1 MPKKPTKVSIQRKL
15 KVVYW
20 RNRCLKI
27 HWIWQHHHQNKTND
41 DEPDAK
47 LKSLEI
53 HSTGSSKGNK
63 KPDNTGTRFS
73 LSIHKGRVTANKT
86 GTSKVGAISKA
97 QKRKRLFLKKN
108 LKFLNFFFQKMSHS
122 AEKCKRGTLWA
133 LLTYILLQNIKKLE
147 RGTLLR
153 H

>member
-1 MPKKPTKVSIQRKL
+1 MTKASCVEINKRTYLNANINMPGTAQVGAR
-15 KVVYW
+15 
-20 RNRCLKI
+20 
-27 HWIWQHHHQNKTND
+27 
-41 DEPDAK
+41 
-47 LKSLEI
+47 
-53 HSTGSSKGNK
+53 SKFNK
-63 KPDNTGTRFS
+63 K
-73 LSIHKGRVTANKT
+73 

-97 QKRKRLFLKKN
+97 QKAQHFFEKKLEIFELFR
-108 LKFLNFFFQKMSHS
+108 KMSHS